1 MTNKINL
8 DSQFKQTLDL
18 VENSTKHI
26 FLTGNAGT
34 GKSTLLE
41 YWRNNTKKSI
51 AILAPTG
58 VAALNV
64 KGQTIHS
71 FFGFR
76 PDITVQKVQR
86 FYRNRGKKGLFK
98 KLDAIVIDEISMVR
112 ADLLDCIDAFL
123 RIHGKNH
130 NLSFGGIKMIFIGDL
145 HQLPPVVRS
154 TEKEIFANYYKTP
167 YFFSAN
173 VFENLDLEFVELKK
187 IYRQSDEEFIK
198 ILDSIR
204 NNNIDNNQLT
214 LLNSRVD
221 EQFET
226 PANKFFITLT
236 TTNKK
241 TQAINEYHL
250 GKIFSERFTYEG
262 QGTGKFDVKS
272 LPTSGQLEVKIG
284 SQIMM
289 VANDREGRWVNGSL
303 GKINKIET
311 DKTGGPDI
319 IIVELSDG
327 QEVEITPHTWEM
339 FKVNYNPATDKLQ
352 TESVG
357 SYKQYP
363 LTLAWA
369 ITIHKSQGKTFEN
382 VIIDFG
388 WGTFAHGQAYVALSR
403 CTSLNGI
410 ILSKTF
416 EKRHIITDEQV
427 KKFLSTFKY
436 LANSEKQLG
445 DNSEID
451 SDTKFEALI
460 EIIKKAIESETLLKF
475 TDKDSEQ
482 RTVSPELLLLENER
496 QMKAHC
502 FTSDKIE
509 IFDLSEINDL
519 RELSG
524 IS

>member
-1 MTNKINL
+1 MIKNL
-8 DSQFKQTLDL
+8 DLDTQFKEVLKKLETS
-18 VENSTKHI
+18 EKHI

-41 YWRNNTKKSI
+41 YWRDQTKQKI
-51 AILAPTG
+51 AVLAPTG

-76 PDITVQKVQR
+76 PDITVQKIQR

-98 KLDAIVIDEISMVR
+98 KLDTIVIDEISMVR

-123 RIHGKNH
+123 KLHAKNH
-130 NLSFGGIKMIFIGDL
+130 NLPFGGVKMIFIGDL
-145 HQLPPVVRS
+145 HQLPPVVMNS
-154 TEKEIFANYYKTP
+154 EKEIFSSFYKTP

-173 VFENLDLEFVELKK
+173 VFEGLDFEFIELKK
-187 IYRQSDEEFIK
+187 IYRQTDREFIE

-204 NNNIDNNQLT
+204 NNNINNDQLT
-214 LLNSRVD
+214 VLNSRVD

-226 PANKFFITLT
+226 PSNKFFITLT
-236 TTNKK
+236 TTNNK
-241 TQAINEYHL
+241 TQVINEHHL
-250 GKIFSERFTYEG
+250 GKIFSERFVYEG
-262 QGTGKFDVKS
+262 QGTGKFDVKA
-272 LPTSGQLEVKIG
+272 LPTNGKLEVKPG

-303 GKINKIET
+303 GKIIKIET
-311 DKTGGPDI
+311 DKKGGADL
-319 IIVELSDG
+319 IIVELENG
-327 QEVEITPHTWEM
+327 QEVAVTPHTWEM
-339 FKVNYNPATDKLQ
+339 FRVEYNPATDKLN

-369 ITIHKSQGKTFEN
+369 ITIHKSQGKTFDN

-403 CTSLNGI
+403 CTNLKGI
-410 ILSKTF
+410 VLAKPF
-416 EKRHIITDEQV
+416 EKAHIITDEQV

-436 LANSEKQLG
+436 LSDPGTNS
-445 DNSEID
+445 NID
-451 SDTKFEALI
+451 PETKNEALV
-460 EIIKKAIESETLLKF
+460 EIINKAINNESLLKF
-475 TDKDSEQ
+475 IDGNNEQ
-482 RTVSPELLLLENER
+482 RTVSPEIILIGETNNKQL
-496 QMKAHC
+496 KAHC
-502 FTSDKIE
+502 FITNKIE
-509 IFDLSEINDL
+509 LFELSNISNL
-519 RELSG
+519 KELSG

>member
-1 MTNKINL
+1 MGKKIEF
-8 DSQFKQTLDL
+8 DSQFKQVLDKL
-18 VENSTKHI
+18 ETSSKHI

-41 YWRNNTKKSI
+41 YWRDKTKKNI
-51 AILAPTG
+51 AVLAPTG

-86 FYRNRGKKGLFK
+86 LYRNRGKKGLFK
-98 KLDAIVIDEISMVR
+98 KLDTIVIDEISMVR

-123 RIHGKNH
+123 KIHGKNH
-130 NLSFGGIKMIFIGDL
+130 NLPFGGIKMIFIGDL
-145 HQLPPVVRS
+145 HQLPPVVQS
-154 TEKEIFANYYKTP
+154 SEKEIFSNYYKTP
-167 YFFSAN
+167 YFFSAG
-173 VFENLDLEFVELKK
+173 VFEDLDFEFIELKK
-187 IYRQSDEEFIK
+187 IYRQTDKEFIE

-204 NNNIDNNQLT
+204 NNNINNEQLM

-241 TQAINEYHL
+241 TQIINEHHL
-250 GKIFSERFTYEG
+250 GKIFNERFVYEG
-262 QGTGKFDVKS
+262 KGTGKFDIKA
-272 LPTSGQLEVKIG
+272 LPTNGQLELKVN

-289 VANDREGRWVNGSL
+289 VANDKEGRWVNGSL

-319 IIVELSDG
+319 IIVELADG
-327 QEVEITPHTWEM
+327 QEVEVVPHTWEM
-339 FKVNYNPATDKLQ
+339 FRVEYNPATDKLQ
-352 TESVG
+352 TESIG

-369 ITIHKSQGKTFEN
+369 ITIHKSQGKTFDN

-403 CTSLNGI
+403 CTNLNGI
-410 ILSKTF
+410 ILTKPF
-416 EKRHIITDEQV
+416 EKRNIITDIQV

-436 LANSEKQLG
+436 LAETESNSSVDE
-445 DNSEID
+445 E
-451 SDTKFEALI
+451 TKYEALI
-460 EIIKKAIESETLLKF
+460 EIINSAINKGTLLKF
-475 TDKDSEQ
+475 IDGNNAQ
-482 RTVSPELLLLENER
+482 RTVSPEIILVKDEKLSKQL
-496 QMKAHC
+496 KAHC
-502 FTSDKIE
+502 FTSNQVE
-509 IFDLSEINDL
+509 IFDLSEINNL
-519 RELSG
+519 KELAG

>member
-1 MTNKINL
+1 MIKNLDL
-8 DSQFKQTLDL
+8 DSQFKGVLNKLETS
-18 VENSTKHI
+18 ENHI

-41 YWRNNTKKSI
+41 YWRDHTKQNI
-51 AILAPTG
+51 AVLAPTG
-58 VAALNV
+58 VAALNI

-76 PDITVQKVQR
+76 PDITVQKIQR

-98 KLDAIVIDEISMVR
+98 KLDTIVIDEISMVR

-130 NLSFGGIKMIFIGDL
+130 NLPFGGVKMIFIGDL
-145 HQLPPVVRS
+145 HQLPPVVMNS
-154 TEKEIFANYYKTP
+154 EKEIFSNFYKTP
-167 YFFSAN
+167 YFFSSQ
-173 VFENLDLEFVELKK
+173 VFDGLDFEFIELKK
-187 IYRQSDEEFIK
+187 IYRQTDKEFIE

-204 NNNIDNNQLT
+204 NNNISGEQLM

-241 TQAINEYHL
+241 TQIINDHHL
-250 GKIFSERFTYEG
+250 GKIFNKRFIYEG
-262 QGTGKFDVKS
+262 QGTGKFDVKA
-272 LPTSGQLEVKIG
+272 LPTSGKLEIKPDA
-284 SQIMM
+284 QIMM

-303 GKINKIET
+303 GKISQIET
-311 DKTGGPDI
+311 DKKGGADI
-319 IIVELSDG
+319 IIVELENG
-327 QEVEITPHTWEM
+327 QEVAVTPHTWEM
-339 FKVNYNPATDKLQ
+339 FRVEYNPATNKLN
-352 TESVG
+352 TESIG

-369 ITIHKSQGKTFEN
+369 ITIHKSQGKTFDN

-403 CTSLNGI
+403 CTNLNGI
-410 ILSKTF
+410 VLSKPF
-416 EKRHIITDEQV
+416 EKSYIITDEQV

-436 LANSEKQLG
+436 LADSGSNS
-445 DNSEID
+445 NID
-451 SDTKFEALI
+451 LETKNEALI
-460 EIIKKAIESETLLKF
+460 EIINKAIDSESLLKF
-475 TDKDSEQ
+475 VDGKNTQ
-482 RTVSPELLLLENER
+482 RTVSPEIILFDDANNKQL
-496 QMKAHC
+496 KAHC
-502 FTSDKIE
+502 FTTNKI
-509 IFDLSEINDL
+509 
-519 RELSG
+519 
-524 IS
+524 

>member
-1 MTNKINL
+1 MTQKINL
-8 DSQFKQTLDL
+8 DNQFKKALDSF
-18 VENSTKHI
+18 ETFNKHI

-41 YWRNNTKKSI
+41 YWRDKTKKNI
-51 AILAPTG
+51 AVLAPTG

-76 PDITVQKVQR
+76 PDITVQKIQR

-112 ADLLDCIDAFL
+112 ADLLDCIDVFL
-123 RIHGKNH
+123 KMHGKNH

-154 TEKEIFANYYKTP
+154 SEKQIFSNYYKTP

-173 VFENLDLEFVELKK
+173 VFEDLEFEFIELEK

-204 NNNIDNNQLT
+204 NNNIDNDQLT

-241 TQAINEYHL
+241 TRAINEYHL
-250 GKIFSERFTYEG
+250 GKIFNERFTYKG

-303 GKINKIET
+303 GKIIKIEV
-311 DKTGGPDI
+311 DKTRGPDI
-319 IIVELSDG
+319 IIVELADG
-327 QEVEITPHTWEM
+327 QEVSVTPHTWEM

-352 TESVG
+352 TDSVG
-357 SYKQYP
+357 TYKQYP

-403 CTSLNGI
+403 CTNLKGI
-410 ILSKTF
+410 VLSKPF
-416 EKRHIITDEQV
+416 EKNHIITDKQV

-436 LANSEKQLG
+436 LANSG

-460 EIIKKAIESETLLKF
+460 EIIKKAIESESLLKF
-475 TDKDSEQ
+475 IDKNNIQ
-482 RTVSPELLLLENER
+482 RTVSPEVLLLENNK
-496 QMKAHC
+496 QLKAHC
-502 FTSDKIE
+502 FASNEVE
-509 IFDLSEINDL
+509 IFNLSEISNL
-519 RELSG
+519 KKLSG